1 MNINEK
7 FIINLQGKNF
17 ITYEGLLDLAHKKG
31 LQSINVELIQIPNP
45 ENNMTAICKANA
57 VTNNGTFSDV
67 GDASPQSVNSTIVPH
82 LIRMASTR
90 AKARALRDLTN
101 VGMTSVEEI
110 SFDETQE
117 ENKAISTPNFY
128 EEPPTQRQMETIKRL
143 SNELNLAISYDNL
156 TKKTAGTL
164 ISKMLDEKSR
174 KH

>member
-31 LQSINVELIQIPNP
+31 LQSINVELIQIPNS

-57 VTNNGTFSDV
+57 ITNNGTFSDI
-67 GDASPQSVNSTIVPH
+67 GDASPKSVNSTIVPH

-117 ENKAISTPNFY
+117 ENKNISTPNFY

-164 ISKMLDEKSR
+164 ISKMLEEKSR